1 MDFEYIVLIVIGIII
16 AIICIINKIHT
27 DIILEKKKVLSLK
40 NDIDMKEI
48 LLNQKER
55 ELEKKEKLVEQKDI
69 ELKNIISEKTQKF
82 PYLSSILSEWQ
93 YLQDISVANMLA
105 RKKRPALKAAE
116 EVRKLVQKSELLI
129 RNVEILSIK

>member
-82 PYLSSILSEWQ
+82 P
-93 YLQDISVANMLA
+93 
-105 RKKRPALKAAE
+105 
-116 EVRKLVQKSELLI
+116 
-129 RNVEILSIK
+129 